1 MTHFDLLLIGTG
13 SGNMFLDDRF
23 SGLDVAIA
31 EEWHFGGTCLNVG
44 CIPTKMF
51 VYPATIA
58 EQAAN
63 AQRYNVTTD
72 FHSVDWPAL
81 QERIFGRVDAIEA
94 GGRDY
99 RSGDRQPNVSV
110 VAEHVHFTAPKTV
123 QTASGEEIT
132 AARIVIAAGASPFI
146 PDAKGLDPQRV
157 DTDGYPVFTS
167 DSIMRVPQRPER
179 LVIIGS
185 GIIAMEFAHVFAG
198 FGTEVT
204 VIARGPRLLGNIDE
218 ESSDEFTKIFE
229 RTHTVHR
236 GAEVSSYRID
246 DEQVSVTLKAS
257 GRLGEV
263 DLPSQIE
270 TDAVLIATGRTPN
283 TTGLNAAG
291 AGFDVHD
298 DGRLHVDSQQR
309 VLAHGQP
316 VPGVFALGDISSPH
330 QLKHVANHEADV
342 VGDNLAVDV
351 AAGEPGA
358 ATEEHLRT
366 VNHHAVPGA
375 VFTSPQVAYVGI
387 TEDEARRAGH
397 DVSVK
402 VQKYSD
408 VAYGWAMADD
418 PGIVKII
425 ADQTT
430 RQILGAQIVGHEASM
445 IVQPLIQA
453 MAFGLPADEMA
464 NRQYWIHPALPEVVE
479 NALLGLDFDAEGPQ
493 NP

>member
-23 SGLDVAIA
+23 SGLNVAIA

-58 EQAAN
+58 EQAAH
-63 AQRYNVTTD
+63 AKHYNLSTD
-72 FHSVDWPAL
+72 FHGVDWPAL
-81 QERIFGRVDAIEA
+81 QKRIFDRVDAIEA

-99 RSGDRQPNVSV
+99 RSGDRQPNVTV
-110 VAEHVHFTAPKTV
+110 VAEHVHFTGAKTV
-123 QTASGEEIT
+123 RTASGEKIT
-132 AARIVIAAGASPFI
+132 ADRIVIAAGASPFI
-146 PDAKGLDPQRV
+146 PEAEGLDPQLV

-167 DSIMRVPQRPER
+167 NSIMRVSQQPER

-198 FGTEVT
+198 LGTEVT

-218 ESSDEFTKIFE
+218 EVSEEFTELFE

-236 GAEVSSYRID
+236 GAEVSSYSFD
-246 DEQVSVTLKAS
+246 DNQVTVTLTPG
-257 GRLGEV
+257 GRLGDV
-263 DLPSQIE
+263 DLPSQID

-283 TTGLNAAG
+283 TTGLNVIE
-291 AGFDVHD
+291 AGFDVLD
-298 DGRLHVDSQQR
+298 DARLSVDSRQR

-342 VGDNLAVDV
+342 VGDNLAIDV
-351 AAGEPGA
+351 ATGEPGSA
-358 ATEEHLRT
+358 AEADLRE
-366 VNHHAVPGA
+366 VDHHGVPGA

-387 TEDEARRAGH
+387 TEAEARRAGH

-418 PGIVKII
+418 PGIVKLI
-425 ADQTT
+425 ADKAT
-430 RQILGAQIVGHEASM
+430 RKILGAHIVGHEASM

-453 MAFGLPADEMA
+453 MAFGQPADEMA
-464 NRQYWIHPALPEVVE
+464 TRQYWIHPALPEVVE
-479 NALLGLDFDAEGPQ
+479 NALLGLEFEET
-493 NP
+493 

>member
-23 SGLDVAIA
+23 SDLNVAIA

-58 EQAAN
+58 EQAAD
-63 AQRYNVTTD
+63 AKAYNLSTE
-72 FHSVDWPAL
+72 FNSVDWPAL
-81 QERIFGRVDAIEA
+81 QKRIFDRVDAIEA

-99 RSGDRQPNVSV
+99 RSGDRQPNVTV
-110 VAEHVHFTAPKTV
+110 VAEHVHFTGAKTV
-123 QTASGEEIT
+123 RTASGQDIT
-132 AARIVIAAGASPFI
+132 ADRIVIAAGASPVI
-146 PDAKGLDPQRV
+146 PDAEGLDPQLV

-167 DSIMRVPQRPER
+167 NSIMRIPERPER
-179 LVIIGS
+179 LVIVGS

-218 ESSDEFTKIFE
+218 EVSQEFTDLFE

-236 GAEVSSYRID
+236 GAEVASYSFD
-246 DEQVSVTLKAS
+246 DDQVSLTLKES

-263 DLPSQIE
+263 DLPSQIDA
-270 TDAVLIATGRTPN
+270 DAVLIATGRTPN
-283 TTGLNAAG
+283 TRGLNVVDT
-291 AGFDVHD
+291 GFDVLD
-298 DGRLHVDSQQR
+298 DGRLSVDSRQR
-309 VLAHGQP
+309 VLTHGQP

-351 AAGEPGA
+351 AAGEPGSA
-358 ATEEHLRT
+358 AEADLRE

-387 TEDEARRAGH
+387 TEEEARQAGH

-402 VQKYSD
+402 VQKFSD

-418 PGIVKII
+418 PGIVKLI
-425 ADQTT
+425 ADKTT
-430 RQILGAQIVGHEASM
+430 HQILGAHIVGHEASM

-453 MAFGLPADEMA
+453 MAFGQRADEVA
-464 NRQYWIHPALPEVVE
+464 KRQYWIHPALPEVVE
-479 NALLGLDFDAEGPQ
+479 NALLGLEFDR
-493 NP
+493 N

>member
-23 SGLDVAIA
+23 FGLNVAIA

-58 EQAAN
+58 EQAADSK
-63 AQRYNVTTD
+63 RYNLSTD
-72 FHSVDWPAL
+72 FHSVNWPAL
-81 QERIFGRVDAIEA
+81 QKRIFDRVDAIEA

-110 VAEHVHFTAPKTV
+110 VAEHVHFTGPKTV
-123 QTASGEEIT
+123 STASGEELT
-132 AARIVIAAGASPFI
+132 ADRIVIAAGASPVI
-146 PDAKGLDPQRV
+146 PEAHGLDPQLV
-157 DTDGYPVFTS
+157 DTDGYPVYTS
-167 DSIMRVPQRPER
+167 NSIMRIPQRPER
-179 LVIIGS
+179 MVIIGS

-198 FGTEVT
+198 FGAEVS

-218 ESSDEFTKIFE
+218 DVSDEFTELFE

-236 GAEVSSYRID
+236 GAEVSSYSFD
-246 DEQVSVTLKAS
+246 DGQVSVTLKAS
-257 GRLGEV
+257 GRLGGV
-263 DLPSQIE
+263 DLPSRIDA
-270 TDAVLIATGRTPN
+270 DAVLIATGRTPN
-283 TTGLNAAG
+283 TASLNVG
-291 AGFDVHD
+291 EAGFDVL
-298 DGRLHVDSQQR
+298 DGARLSVDSRQR

-316 VPGVFALGDISSPH
+316 VPGVFALGDISSPY

-342 VGDNLAVDV
+342 VGDNLALDV
-351 AAGEPGA
+351 AAGSPGG
-358 ATEEHLRT
+358 ATEADLRE

-387 TEDEARRAGH
+387 TEDEARQAGY

-418 PGIVKII
+418 PGVVKLI
-425 ADQTT
+425 ADKAT
-430 RQILGAQIVGHEASM
+430 RKILGAHIVGHEASM

-453 MAFGLPADEMA
+453 MAFDQPADEMA
-464 NRQYWIHPALPEVVE
+464 KRQYWIHPALPEVVE
-479 NALLGLDFDAEGPQ
+479 NALLGLEFNDD
-493 NP
+493 

>member
-23 SGLDVAIA
+23 SGLNVAIA

-58 EQAAN
+58 EQAAEAN
-63 AQRYNVTTD
+63 RYNLSTD
-72 FHSVDWPAL
+72 FHGVDWPAL
-81 QERIFGRVDAIEA
+81 QKRIFDRVDAIES

-99 RSGDRQPNVSV
+99 RSGDRQPNVTV
-110 VAEHVHFTAPKTV
+110 VAEHVHFTGAKTV
-123 QTASGEEIT
+123 RTASGQDIT
-132 AARIVIAAGASPFI
+132 ANRIVIAAGASPVI
-146 PDAKGLDPQRV
+146 PDAEGLDPQLV

-167 DSIMRVPQRPER
+167 NSIMRIPERPDR
-179 LVIIGS
+179 LVIVGS

-218 ESSDEFTKIFE
+218 EVSQEFTDLFE

-236 GAEVSSYRID
+236 GAEVASYSFD
-246 DEQVSVTLKAS
+246 DDQVSVTLKES

-263 DLPSQIE
+263 DLPSQIDA
-270 TDAVLIATGRTPN
+270 DAVLIATGRTPN
-283 TTGLNAAG
+283 TRGLNVVDT
-291 AGFDVHD
+291 GFDVLD
-298 DGRLHVDSQQR
+298 DGRLSVDSRQR
-309 VLAHGQP
+309 VLTHGQP

-351 AAGEPGA
+351 AAGEPGSA
-358 ATEEHLRT
+358 AEADLRE

-387 TEDEARRAGH
+387 TEEEARQAGH

-402 VQKYSD
+402 VQKFSD

-418 PGIVKII
+418 PGIVKLI
-425 ADQTT
+425 ADKTT
-430 RQILGAQIVGHEASM
+430 HQILGAHIVGHEASM

-453 MAFGLPADEMA
+453 MAFGQRADEVA
-464 NRQYWIHPALPEVVE
+464 KRQYWIHPALPEVVE
-479 NALLGLDFDAEGPQ
+479 NALLGLEFDR
-493 NP
+493 N

>member
-23 SGLDVAIA
+23 SGLNVAIA

-58 EQAAN
+58 EQAAD
-63 AQRYNVTTD
+63 ASRYNLSAD

-81 QERIFGRVDAIEA
+81 QKRIFDRVDAIES

-99 RSGDRQPNVSV
+99 RSGDRQPYVSV
-110 VAEHVHFTAPKTV
+110 VAEHVHFTAEKSV
-123 QTASGEEIT
+123 RTASGEEIT
-132 AARIVIAAGASPFI
+132 ADRIVIAAGASPVI
-146 PDAKGLDPQRV
+146 PEAEGLDPQLV
-157 DTDGYPVFTS
+157 DTDGYPVCTS
-167 DSIMRVPQRPER
+167 NSIMRIARRPER

-204 VIARGPRLLGNIDE
+204 VIARGHRLLGNIDE
-218 ESSDEFTKIFE
+218 EVSEEFTELFE

-236 GAEVSSYRID
+236 GAEVASYSFD
-246 DEQVSVTLKAS
+246 NDQVSVTLKAS
-257 GRLGEV
+257 GRLADV
-263 DLPSQIE
+263 DLPTQIDA
-270 TDAVLIATGRTPN
+270 DAVLIATGRTPN
-283 TTGLNAAG
+283 TTSLNVG
-291 AGFDVHD
+291 EAGFDILD
-298 DGRLHVDSQQR
+298 DARLSVDSRQR
-309 VLAHGQP
+309 VLADGEP
-316 VPGVFALGDISSPH
+316 AAGVFALGDISSPH

-351 AAGEPGA
+351 AAGTPGSA
-358 ATEEHLRT
+358 AEADLRE

-387 TEDEARRAGH
+387 TEVEARQAGY

-418 PGIVKII
+418 PGIVKLI
-425 ADQTT
+425 ADKAT
-430 RQILGAQIVGHEASM
+430 RKILGAHIVGHEASM

-453 MAFGLPADEMA
+453 MAFGQPADEMA
-464 NRQYWIHPALPEVVE
+464 KGQYWIHPALPEVVE
-479 NALLGLDFDAEGPQ
+479 NALLGLEFDEV
-493 NP
+493 

>member
-23 SGLDVAIA
+23 SGLNVAIA

-51 VYPATIA
+51 VFPATVA
-58 EQAAN
+58 EQAAHG
-63 AQRYNVTTD
+63 QDYNLSTE
-72 FHSVDWPAL
+72 FRSVDWPGL
-81 QERIFGRVDAIEA
+81 QKRIFDRVDAIEA

-99 RSGDRQPNVSV
+99 RSGDHQPHVRV
-110 VAEHVHFTAPKTV
+110 VAEHVHFTAPKSV
-123 QTASGEEIT
+123 RTASGEEIT
-132 AARIVIAAGASPFI
+132 ADRIVIAAGSSPVI
-146 PDAKGLDPQRV
+146 PEAEGLDPQLV
-157 DTDGYPVFTS
+157 DTDGYRVFTS
-167 DSIMRVPQRPER
+167 DSIMRIPQQPER

-185 GIIAMEFAHVFAG
+185 GVIAMEFAHVFAA

-204 VIARGPRLLGNIDE
+204 VIARGPRLLGNIDGE
-218 ESSDEFTKIFE
+218 VSDEFTELFE

-236 GAEVSSYRID
+236 GAEVSSYDFAD
-246 DEQVSVTLKAS
+246 DQVTVTLKSS

-263 DLPSQIE
+263 DLPAQLDA
-270 TDAVLIATGRTPN
+270 DAVLIATGRTPN
-283 TTGLNAAG
+283 TAGLSAAA
-291 AGFDVHD
+291 AGFDVLD
-298 DGRLHVDSQQR
+298 DARLSVDSRQR

-316 VPGVFALGDISSPH
+316 VPGVFSLGDISSPY

-351 AAGEPGA
+351 AAGAPGGA
-358 ATEEHLRT
+358 AETALRE

-375 VFTSPQVAYVGI
+375 VFTSPQVAFLGI
-387 TEDEARRAGH
+387 TEAEARQAGH

-418 PGIVKII
+418 PGLVKIV
-425 ADQTT
+425 ADKDSH
-430 RQILGAQIVGHEASM
+430 QILGAHIVGHEASM

-453 MAFGLPADEMA
+453 MAFGQPADQVA
-464 NRQYWIHPALPEVVE
+464 KGQYWIHPALPEVVE
-479 NALLGLDFDAEGPQ
+479 NALLGLEFEEA
-493 NP
+493 

>member
-23 SGLDVAIA
+23 SGLNVAIA

-58 EQAAN
+58 EQAAD
-63 AQRYNVTTD
+63 AKHYNLSTE
-72 FHSVDWPAL
+72 FNSVDWPAL
-81 QERIFGRVDAIEA
+81 QKRIFDRVDAIEA

-99 RSGDRQPNVSV
+99 RSGDRQPNVTV
-110 VAEHVHFTAPKTV
+110 LAEHVHFTGTKTV
-123 QTASGEEIT
+123 RTASGQEIT
-132 AARIVIAAGASPFI
+132 ADRIVIAAGASPVI
-146 PDAKGLDPQRV
+146 PAAEGLDPQRV

-167 DSIMRVPQRPER
+167 NSIMRIPEKPER

-218 ESSDEFTKIFE
+218 EVSQEFTDLFE

-236 GAEVSSYRID
+236 GAEVASYSFD
-246 DEQVSVTLKAS
+246 DDQVSVTLKAS
-257 GRLGEV
+257 GRLGDV

-270 TDAVLIATGRTPN
+270 ADAVLIATGRTPN
-283 TTGLNAAG
+283 TTGLNVVE
-291 AGFDVHD
+291 AGFDVLD
-298 DGRLHVDSQQR
+298 DARLSVDSRQR

-330 QLKHVANHEADV
+330 QLKHVANHEAAV

-351 AAGEPGA
+351 AAGEPGS
-358 ATEEHLRT
+358 ATEADLRE

-387 TEDEARRAGH
+387 TEDEARQAGH
-397 DVSVK
+397 DISVK

-418 PGIVKII
+418 PGIVKLI
-425 ADQTT
+425 ADTST
-430 RQILGAQIVGHEASM
+430 HQILGAHIVGHEASM

-453 MAFGLPADEMA
+453 MAFGQRADEVA
-464 NRQYWIHPALPEVVE
+464 KRQYWIHPALPEVVE
-479 NALLGLDFDAEGPQ
+479 NALLGLEFDED
-493 NP
+493 

>member
-23 SGLDVAIA
+23 SGLNVAVA

-58 EQAAN
+58 EQAAD
-63 AQRYNVTTD
+63 ARRYNVTTD
-72 FHSVDWPAL
+72 FHSVDWAAL
-81 QERIFGRVDAIEA
+81 QKRIFDRVDAIEA

-110 VAEHVHFTAPKTV
+110 VAEHVHFTAAKTV
-123 QTASGEEIT
+123 RTASGEEIT
-132 AARIVIAAGASPFI
+132 ADRIVIAAGASPVI
-146 PDAKGLDPQRV
+146 PEAEGLDPQLV
-157 DTDGYPVFTS
+157 DTDGYPVVTS
-167 DSIMRVPQRPER
+167 NSIMRMPRRPAR

-185 GIIAMEFAHVFAG
+185 GIIATEFAHIFAG

-218 ESSDEFTKIFE
+218 EASEEFTEIFE

-236 GAEVSSYRID
+236 GAEVSAYSFD
-246 DEQVSVTLKAS
+246 DDQVRLTLKAS

-263 DLPSQIE
+263 ELPSQIE

-283 TTGLNAAG
+283 TAGLDAAG
-291 AGFDVHD
+291 AGFDVLD
-298 DGRLHVDSQQR
+298 DARLRVDSAQR

-358 ATEEHLRT
+358 AAEAKLRS

-387 TEDEARRAGH
+387 TEDEARRAGY

-425 ADQTT
+425 ADKAS
-430 RQILGAQIVGHEASM
+430 RQILGAHIVGHEASM

-453 MAFGLPADEMA
+453 MAFGQPADEMA
-464 NRQYWIHPALPEVVE
+464 KGQYWIHPALPEVVE
-479 NALLGLDFDAEGPQ
+479 NALLGLEFD
-493 NP
+493 